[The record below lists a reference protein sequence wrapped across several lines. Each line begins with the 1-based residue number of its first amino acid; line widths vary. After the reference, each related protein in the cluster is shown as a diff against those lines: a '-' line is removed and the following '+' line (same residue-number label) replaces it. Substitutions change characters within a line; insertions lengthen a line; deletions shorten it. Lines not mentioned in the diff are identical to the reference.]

1 MFLSEIAKEI
11 GVSFEGE
18 DIEILG
24 IHTLSEADNTQ
35 ISFLD
40 NIRYKDQLSK
50 TNAVAVL
57 CEEKYV
63 SLLPKGVI
71 ALITDEPYLKLAL
84 ASKLFT
90 HKITT
95 KTSTPHL
102 GKNCDIDKSVVFG
115 SNVIIEDNVV
125 ILANCYIGDNVT
137 IKAGTLLHANATI
150 YHHCA
155 VGKDCIIHSGTV
167 IGSDGFGFAHTKDGR
182 HVKIYQNGN
191 VFIGDN
197 VEIGANCA
205 IDRAVFGTT
214 YIMDGVKLDN
224 LIQIGHN
231 CEIGAHSLLVAQS
244 GIAGSTKTGRNVVF
258 GGQSATSG
266 HLAIGDFVQIAGK
279 SGVTKSL
286 ESGKTYAGFPAIEHK
301 EWLRNQA
308 KLSSLLKKSKS

>member
-1 MFLSEIAKEI
+1 MLLSKIAKEI

-18 DIEILG
+18 DIEIAG

-40 NIRYKDQLSK
+40 NTRYKDQLAN
-50 TNAVAVL
+50 TNAAAVL
-57 CEEKYV
+57 CDEKYI

-71 ALITDEPYLKLAL
+71 ALVTNEPYLKLAL

-90 HKITT
+90 HKISTQ
-95 KTSTPHL
+95 TSTPIF

-115 SNVIIEDNVV
+115 VNVTIEDDVT

-137 IKAGTLLHANATI
+137 VKSGTLLHASVCV
-150 YHHCA
+150 YHHCEI
-155 VGKDCIIHSGTV
+155 GKNCIIHSGTV
-167 IGSDGFGFAHTKDGR
+167 IGSDGFGFAHTKEGT
-182 HVKIYQNGN
+182 HIKIYQNGN
-191 VFIGDN
+191 VVLGND
-197 VEIGANCA
+197 VEIGVNCA
-205 IDRAVFGTT
+205 IDRAVFGST
-214 YIMDGVKLDN
+214 YIRDGVKLDN

-231 CEIGAHSLLVAQS
+231 CDIGAYSLIVAQS

-258 GGQSATSG
+258 GGQSATAG
-266 HLAIGDFVQIAGK
+266 HLVIGDFVQIAGK

-286 ESGKTYAGFPAIEHK
+286 EGGKTYAGFPAIEHK